1 MSRIYKIAYNKNNT
15 IDKVFV
21 FIGDGNVSNLDEE
34 KKNVSALYSGAEII
48 YVEQWIH
55 LDDSIDTIKKK
66 LIIEWNK
73 KVASASGVT
82 YGDIYCY
89 FKKTEIVNSNI
100 VYEKFS
106 DNGNVSISKDILEPF
121 LINIEYNSSD
131 NGSNCIW
138 NNFKNY

>member
-34 KKNVSALYSGAEII
+34 KKSVSALYSGAEII

-66 LIIEWNK
+66 LIVEWNK
-73 KVASASGVT
+73 KAASAAASASGVT

-89 FKKTEIVNSNI
+89 F
-100 VYEKFS
+100 
-106 DNGNVSISKDILEPF
+106 
-121 LINIEYNSSD
+121 
-131 NGSNCIW
+131 
-138 NNFKNY
+138 